1 MAGQIRRMIDQIIEK
16 KSHGNQAIMGAVK
29 TKLILKGIK
38 PDVYTSVDP
47 DDPVIIGKLR
57 ELARELNL

>member
-16 KSHGNQAIMGAVK
+16 KSHGNQAIAGAVK

-38 PDVYTSVDP
+38 PDAYTASSP
-47 DDPVIIGKLR
+47 DDSAIIAKLR
-57 ELARELNL
+57 ELAGELNL